1 MGEGSIHNNT
11 SPVAPFI
18 MIQIKVSKF
27 GMRVMFLFADI
38 WWVIIKPVIYR
49 FIFKILPVSLK
60 SSSAFWSNCTPKS
73 SIPVCSS
80 CVCAS

>member
-27 GMRVMFLFADI
+27 GMRVMF
-38 WWVIIKPVIYR
+38 
-49 FIFKILPVSLK
+49 SLL
-60 SSSAFWSNCTPKS
+60 
-73 SIPVCSS
+73 
-80 CVCAS
+80 